1 MERWRSSGLTALEF
15 SARERISLWSLRWWS
30 SAVRRDTRALHG
42 ATATRPIEIA
52 VSSPSARAIE
62 IVVGGAVVR
71 VEAGV
76 DVGYVA
82 SLVRAISER

>member
-1 MERWRSSGLTALEF
+1 MSGFRYGRFAGGRAP
-15 SARERISLWSLRWWS
+15 SG
-30 SAVRRDTRALHG
+30 RDTRALHG